1 MSNTDT
7 GSSQPGVT
15 PGTIALSPS
24 ALKRLR
30 VMVAAEDK
38 PGVMLRVTV
47 DGGGCS
53 GFQYSFAFDDSRQN
67 DDLVFEQEDI
77 SVVTDEVSIEM
88 LDGCTVDWVENPGAS
103 YFRIDNPNAT
113 SSCGCGMS
121 FAV

>member
-1 MSNTDT
+1 MSPT
-7 GSSQPGVT
+7 GEILV
-15 PGTIALSPS
+15 SPS

-30 VMVAAEDK
+30 TMVAAEDK
-38 PGVMLRVTV
+38 PGLMLRVTV

-53 GFQYSFAFDDSRQN
+53 GFQYSFGFDAETRD
-67 DDLVFEQEDI
+67 DDLVFLHDDI

-88 LDGCTVDWVENPGAS
+88 LAGCTVDWIENPGAS

-121 FAV
+121 FAI